1 MSKKITITES
11 DIRKIVKTVCAR
23 ILNEGVNTN
32 GVLNKIYVSYGADKY
47 DAQKFQPV
55 DPNNEW
61 ANIINK
67 PVGGI

>member
-1 MSKKITITES
+1 MSKKLIITETQKNHLTETL
-11 DIRKIVKTVCAR
+11 I
-23 ILNEGVNTN
+23 NEGVNTN
-32 GVLNKIYVSYGADKY
+32 GVLNKFYVSYGADKY